1 MLLDACV
8 LIDFLKADKAVL
20 QLMVQYVGAFS
31 VIGPVVDEVKEI
43 NDDNELI
50 ELGLIIMEPALEDA
64 YAAGSQR
71 GPLSFEDPLS
81 LLTAKR
87 HGLLLV
93 TNDRRLRRECE
104 PEGVAV
110 LWGLELLAAL
120 HTAGGVCRPWKL
132 WELLKQSGSLIQ
144 SILPRR
150 LLNVSRKSS
159 GTRTVVRGEIGY
171 V

>member
-71 GPLSFEDPLS
+71 GPLSFEDRLS

-120 HTAGGVCRPWKL
+120 HKAGGMPAMEVVGIAQAIRESNPKHITPKIVERFEEVIRHQDCR
-132 WELLKQSGSLIQ
+132 Q
-144 SILPRR
+144 R
-150 LLNVSRKSS
+150 
-159 GTRTVVRGEIGY
+159 
-171 V
+171 